1 MRFTTSMSRLH
12 KLVFCLFSQLG
23 VGGVMFYAGFNKV
36 FIGGAAGFLKD
47 LGNYQL
53 SFMHAPWDEMI
64 AFGLPWLE
72 MIVGLCLMVDVCRVG
87 AGVCAFV
94 LSTVFLIAVSSAWM
108 RGIDLRCG
116 CFGKSVELVYYPT
129 KVGSLILLMIGS
141 ALVVLWGQ
149 ERRAFYQI
157 RVAD

>member
-1 MRFTTSMSRLH
+1 MNREV
-12 KLVFCLFSQLG
+12 KVVVGLFSQVAMGAVLL
-23 VGGVMFYAGFNKV
+23 YAGIQKV
-36 FIGGAAGFLKD
+36 FFAGAAGFFKD

-53 SFMHAPWDEMI
+53 AFLQAPWDEMI

-72 MIVGLCLMVDVCRVG
+72 IIVGLCLIADFCRAG

-94 LSTVFLIAVSSAWM
+94 LSTVFLAVVSYAWM

-116 CFGKSVELVYYPT
+116 CFGKSIESVYYPT
-129 KVGSLILLMIGS
+129 KVASLVLMMVGS
-141 ALVVLWGQ
+141 ALAVLWG
-149 ERRAFYQI
+149 RGRGAFYQM